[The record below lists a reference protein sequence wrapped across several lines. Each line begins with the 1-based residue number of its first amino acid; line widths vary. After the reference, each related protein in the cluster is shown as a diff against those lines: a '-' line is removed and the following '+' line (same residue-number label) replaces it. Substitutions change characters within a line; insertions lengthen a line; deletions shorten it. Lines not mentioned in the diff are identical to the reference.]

1 MVGLERIRILCAGGG
16 GYKRFVPFGLTG
28 GTELKYRTGWRCESS
43 LSLKNGFIEVRR
55 YDENMTNRFFALI
68 LLLGLANWTL
78 AVPPL
83 QPATKPAVEPTS
95 KDTKADVHGDDKLSI
110 THHEIKTA
118 GQTLKYE
125 ATAGTMAMKDEA
137 GKARA
142 NFFFVAYRKESGD
155 NFDPAKRP
163 ITFVFNGGPGAAAV
177 WLHLGAVGPKSM
189 KLDDAG
195 VPTGPPHALIDNPNT
210 WLDATDMVLID
221 PVNTGYSRAAEGVK
235 PEEFFGV
242 DRDVQTVGEFIRL
255 YLTRYDRWLS
265 PKFLAGESYGTT
277 RAAGLSEHLLN
288 HGIDLNG
295 IIFISS
301 VLDFATISQ
310 GGSND
315 LPYILFLPSF
325 TSTAAHHKKLDAE
338 LMKDRSKTQAEV
350 QNWAV
355 TEYASALARGDTL
368 KGDERAAV
376 VKKLARFTSLSEDIV
391 DKTNLRIA
399 PSYFEKQLLGDGR
412 RIVGRFDARLIG
424 VDPQPLSEDPAF
436 DPSFSYYLPAYTS
449 TMTAYARHVL
459 KFESD
464 LPYESLAGGRVQPW
478 SFGREGQGFL
488 DVATT
493 LARAMRENPKM
504 KVMFASGYTDL
515 ATPYFATDY
524 TISHMNL
531 SADLRKNVSR
541 AMYEGGHMM
550 YHVRESLE
558 KLHADVAGFIGAAL
572 PVGE

>member
-1 MVGLERIRILCAGGG
+1 
-16 GYKRFVPFGLTG
+16 
-28 GTELKYRTGWRCESS
+28 
-43 LSLKNGFIEVRR
+43 
-55 YDENMTNRFFALI
+55 MTNRH
-68 LLLGLANWTL
+68 LLLMAISLGLSSLVFA
-78 AVPPL
+78 APPL
-83 QPATKPAVEPTS
+83 QPATKPAGEPTS
-95 KDTKADVHGDDKLSI
+95 KEAKPVAAGHVDDKLSV
-110 THHEIKTA
+110 THHELKT
-118 GQTLKYE
+118 GGEVLKYE
-125 ATAGTMAMKDEA
+125 ATAGTLALKDEA
-137 GKARA
+137 GKPRA
-142 NFFFVAYRKESGD
+142 NFFFVAYRKEPGD
-155 NFDPAKRP
+155 HFDAAKRP

-195 VPTGPPHALIDNPNT
+195 IPSGPPHALIDNPNS
-210 WLDATDMVLID
+210 WLDATDIVLID

-242 DRDVQTVGEFIRL
+242 DRDIQSVSEFIRL

-277 RAAGLSEHLLN
+277 RAAGLSEHLLARD
-288 HGIDLNG
+288 GIDLNG

-310 GGSND
+310 SGSND
-315 LPYILFLPSF
+315 LPYILFLPSYA
-325 TSTAAHHKKLDAE
+325 STAAHHKKLDAE
-338 LMKDRSKTQAEV
+338 LMKDRAKTQNEV
-350 QNWAV
+350 QTFAV

-368 KGDERAAV
+368 KGEERAAI
-376 VKKLARFTSLSEDIV
+376 VKRMSRYTSLSEEII
-391 DKTNLRIA
+391 DKSNLRVP

-412 RIVGRFDARLIG
+412 RIVGRFDARIIG
-424 VDPQPLSEDPAF
+424 VDPSPLSEDPAF

-449 TMTAYARHVL
+449 TMTAYAHHVL

-464 LPYESLAGGRVQPW
+464 LPYESLNGGRVQPW
-478 SFGREGQGFL
+478 PLGREGSGFL
-488 DVATT
+488 DVATA

-531 SADLRKNVSR
+531 SSDLRKNVTR
-541 AMYEGGHMM
+541 VMYEGGHMM

-558 KLHADVAGFIGAAL
+558 KLHGDVAVFIRQAL
-572 PVGE
+572 PAAE